1 MIRISISLLILLL
14 PNFVT
19 AQSGSISPYS
29 STGLGE
35 KNFNGTQATRHMG
48 GLDVFT
54 DSIHAN
60 LNNPASYGFLK
71 VTTYSVGVNYKNT
84 NLSSSSESQYSDN
97 ASLDYLAISIPAGKF
112 GFGFGIIPYSSVGY
126 QIETLSPNSEGI
138 NLLNRYEGQGGV
150 NQTYFSVGLPL
161 ASFIAVGASAQY
173 NFGNLFYRTGQYA
186 EGVENGTFLTN
197 QSNVSGF
204 NYQFSIQSNI
214 PINKKYFLQSML
226 SYQPEAEL
234 NSRND
239 RVFYTQSIA
248 NELIVDFEEID
259 LTSQGLEET
268 TLEASATTKFGIGF
282 GQNKKWF
289 LGFQRNLIKSANF
302 ENDFFN
308 RSNVAYKDGKQ
319 WSVGGFYI
327 PNYASFT
334 SFWSRVVYRFGFRS
348 EQTSIIMN
356 NSPLKETG
364 ISFGVGLPLGSLSN
378 ANIGFE
384 ITKRG
389 EKNPSLIQE
398 TFFTMRIGFSLND
411 IWFIKRKYN

>member
-1 MIRISISLLILLL
+1 MIRVSIVLLILFL
-14 PNFVT
+14 NHFVT
-19 AQSGSISPYS
+19 AQSGSTSPYS
-29 STGLGE
+29 ATGLGE

-71 VTTYSVGVNYKNT
+71 VTTYSVGINYKNT
-84 NLSSSSESQYSDN
+84 NLASSSESQYTDN

-112 GFGFGIIPYSSVGY
+112 GFGFGIIPYTSVGY
-126 QIETLSPNSEGI
+126 QIETSSLNMEG
-138 NLLNRYEGQGGV
+138 NNMLNRYEGEGGI
-150 NQTYFSVGLPL
+150 NQTYFSVGIPL
-161 ASFIAVGASAQY
+161 FSFLSIGASAQY

-204 NYQFSIQSNI
+204 SYQFSIQSNI
-214 PINKKYFLQSML
+214 PIKKKYLLQGMF
-226 SYQPEAEL
+226 SYQPVSAL
-234 NSRND
+234 NSEND
-239 RVFYTQSIA
+239 RVFYTQSIS
-248 NELIVDFEEID
+248 NESIVDFEEID
-259 LTSQGLEET
+259 LNSQGLKET
-268 TLEASATTKFGIGF
+268 TLEASATTKFGFGF

-302 ENDFFN
+302 INDFFN
-308 RSNVAYKDGKQ
+308 RSNVAYKNGKQ

-348 EQTSIIMN
+348 EQMSIIIN
-356 NSPLKETG
+356 NNPLNETG
-364 ISFGVGLPLGSLSN
+364 ISFGLGLPLGSLSN

-384 ITKRG
+384 ITRRG

-398 TFFTMRIGFSLND
+398 TFFTMRLGLSLND
-411 IWFIKRKYN
+411 VWFIKRKYN